1 MPLLAAGA
9 LALALVLA
17 VVLILVVASWVLARR
32 AAGAQRALAGQV
44 RALRRELRE
53 VSGRLENAEKSAGDA
68 ATRAEV
74 AGNVLLDKGL
84 ANEEDLEAARRRFDA
99 PEDVQPVRGSR
110 TLH

>member
-1 MPLLAAGA
+1 MEESMPLLATG
-9 LALALVLA
+9 VLA
-17 VVLILVVASWVLARR
+17 AVLLLVFSSWVLARR
-32 AAGAQRALAGQV
+32 AARAQRALAGQI

-74 AGNVLLDKGL
+74 AGSVLLEKGL

-99 PEDVQPVRGSR
+99 PDDAQPVRGSR

>member
-1 MPLLAAGA
+1 MPLLATG
-9 LALALVLA
+9 VLA
-17 VVLILVVASWVLARR
+17 AVFILVFSSWVLARR
-32 AAGAQRALAGQV
+32 AARAQRALAGQI

-74 AGNVLLDKGL
+74 AGNVLLEKGL
-84 ANEEDLEAARRRFDA
+84 ANEEDLEAARRRLDA
-99 PEDVQPVRGSR
+99 PNDAQPVRGSR

>member
-9 LALALVLA
+9 LALA
-17 VVLILVVASWVLARR
+17 VVLILVVASWVLAWRATR
-32 AAGAQRALAGQV
+32 AARVQRVLAGQV
-44 RALRRELRE
+44 GALRRELRE

-74 AGNVLLDKGL
+74 AGNVLLEKGL

-99 PEDVQPVRGSR
+99 PEDAQPVRGSR